1 MNINH
6 DNMETD
12 RMTAL
17 CAVYCRVLMTA
28 LCAVYCRVLMTALCA
43 VYCRVLMPA
52 LVSGH
57 TKQIE
62 EIRNH

>member
-12 RMTAL
+12 R
-17 CAVYCRVLMTA
+17 MTA